1 MIDFHKNKMIDQVLN
16 NYYGTFSKTL
26 DTADYV
32 PEKFNKKISKY
43 IYKNMKKK
51 FKEIDREYKK
61 YFSLMKRKKS
71 NLAGQSSQKLKK

>member
-1 MIDFHKNKMIDQVLN
+1 LIDFHKNKMIDQVLN